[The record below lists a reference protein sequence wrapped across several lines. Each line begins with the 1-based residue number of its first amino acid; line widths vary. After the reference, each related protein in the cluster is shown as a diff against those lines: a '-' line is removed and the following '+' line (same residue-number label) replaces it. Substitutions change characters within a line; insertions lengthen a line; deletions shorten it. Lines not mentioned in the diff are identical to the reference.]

1 MIKQG
6 LKNYLNNLKY
16 VFTPLGTIALG
27 VVFGLSIGLPIV
39 IKSLS
44 DLLDMVVQISQNTQ
58 IRLQDLITGI
68 WEKVDSL
75 DWSNPIKALH
85 ILLDRTWLTDTISG
99 CIESV
104 SIDMSQ
110 LQSYINGCIDDI
122 KFAFRIFLFFTILGF
137 ISGYFITK
145 WLIRREIAKRALW
158 KYFLV
163 SFVDSLL
170 SATLVSF
177 CLWILMLWKPS
188 IFISTLIS
196 LLLFGSI
203 QLFEAYIVH
212 AWKKVDIKKVISVKN
227 IAKLY
232 ASDVLIF
239 ILAVVFVGI
248 VIAITNT
255 LVGLFV
261 GIALIEI
268 AFIVIG
274 LNAEAYVKGVASDK
288 PMIVVEK
295 LDEKEEVKTADIK

>member
-6 LKNYLNNLKY
+6 LKNYVKNLKY
-16 VFTPLGTIALG
+16 FFTPLGALALG

-39 IKSLS
+39 LKSLS

-58 IRLQDLITGI
+58 IRFQDLIAGI
-68 WEKVDSL
+68 IDKVDSL
-75 DWSNPIKALH
+75 DWDNPIKALS

-99 CIESV
+99 CVESI
-104 SIDMSQ
+104 SIDMAQ
-110 LQSYINGCIDDI
+110 LESYINGCIDDI
-122 KFAFRIFLFFTILGF
+122 VVALRIFIFFVILGF
-137 ISGYFITK
+137 VGGYFITK

-177 CLWILMLWKPS
+177 CLWILALWRPS
-188 IFISTLIS
+188 IFISTLVS
-196 LLLFGSI
+196 MMLFGSI

-212 AWKKVDIKKVISVKN
+212 AWKKVDIKKVINVKN

-232 ASDVLIF
+232 LVDILIF
-239 ILAVVFVGI
+239 AIAVVLVGI

-268 AFIVIG
+268 AFIIIG
-274 LNAEAYVKGVASDK
+274 LNAEAYVKNVAG
-288 PMIVVEK
+288 IVEEK
-295 LDEKEEVKTADIK
+295 TNVSI

>member
-6 LKNYLNNLKY
+6 LKNYVKNLKY
-16 VFTPLGTIALG
+16 FFTPLGALALG

-39 IKSLS
+39 LKSLS

-58 IRLQDLITGI
+58 IRFQDLIAGI
-68 WEKVDSL
+68 IDKVDSL
-75 DWSNPIKALH
+75 DWDNPIKALS

-99 CIESV
+99 CVESI
-104 SIDMSQ
+104 SIDMAQ
-110 LQSYINGCIDDI
+110 LESYINGCIDDI
-122 KFAFRIFLFFTILGF
+122 VVALRIFIFFVILGF
-137 ISGYFITK
+137 VGGYFITK

-177 CLWILMLWKPS
+177 CLWILALWRPS
-188 IFISTLIS
+188 IFISTLVS
-196 LLLFGSI
+196 MMLFGSI

-212 AWKKVDIKKVISVKN
+212 AWKKVDIKKVINVKN

-232 ASDVLIF
+232 LVDILIF
-239 ILAVVFVGI
+239 AIAVVFVGI

-268 AFIVIG
+268 AFIIIG
-274 LNAEAYVKGVASDK
+274 LNAEAYVKNVAG
-288 PMIVVEK
+288 IVEEK
-295 LDEKEEVKTADIK
+295 TNVSI

>member
-6 LKNYLNNLKY
+6 LKNYVKNLKY
-16 VFTPLGTIALG
+16 FFTPLGALALG

-39 IKSLS
+39 LKSLS

-58 IRLQDLITGI
+58 IRFQDLIAGI
-68 WEKVDSL
+68 IDKVDSL
-75 DWSNPIKALH
+75 DWDNPIKALS

-99 CIESV
+99 CVESI
-104 SIDMSQ
+104 SIDMAQ
-110 LQSYINGCIDDI
+110 LESYINGCIDDI
-122 KFAFRIFLFFTILGF
+122 VVALRIFIFFVILGF
-137 ISGYFITK
+137 VGGYFITK

-177 CLWILMLWKPS
+177 CLWILALWRPS
-188 IFISTLIS
+188 IFISTLVS
-196 LLLFGSI
+196 MMLFGSI

-212 AWKKVDIKKVISVKN
+212 AWKKVDIKKVINVKN

-232 ASDVLIF
+232 LVDILIF
-239 ILAVVFVGI
+239 AIAVVLVGI

-268 AFIVIG
+268 AFIIIG
-274 LNAEAYVKGVASDK
+274 LNAEAYVKNV
-288 PMIVVEK
+288 
-295 LDEKEEVKTADIK
+295 ADIVEEKTNVSI